1 MKWFCLGTVPCI
13 QTDNSYPFLR
23 EIAFESFCLL
33 LFAANT
39 NHEKKRVA
47 HIVTMTSFGLNELG
61 FVPLLQPLA
70 EFSGMASPGFTFH

>member
-1 MKWFCLGTVPCI
+1 MKWFCLGTVPYI

-39 NHEKKRVA
+39 NHEKKKGCTHRYHDIFWV
-47 HIVTMTSFGLNELG
+47 E
-61 FVPLLQPLA
+61 
-70 EFSGMASPGFTFH
+70 